1 MILVHAY
8 KNLQRKMPVPHVG
21 IQFINIG
28 HHVLIIP
35 VVLLD
40 MNFSG
45 MKTDLVGSSWKE
57 RCAFGTAIITFAP
70 HALKILS
77 KERVETAIGEMD
89 AVRMVVD
96 VQQMVGVVGILAII
110 HLYVPLMHNA
120 RP

>member
-1 MILVHAY
+1 MQLTY
-8 KNLQRKMPVPHVG
+8 N
-21 IQFINIG
+21 G
-28 HHVLIIP
+28 HHVLIIQD
-35 VVLLD
+35 VLLD
-40 MNFSG
+40 MNCSG
-45 MKTDLVGSSWKE
+45 MTTDLAFSVRKE
-57 RCAFGTAIITFAP
+57 RCASNTAIITFAP

-120 RP
+120 KP